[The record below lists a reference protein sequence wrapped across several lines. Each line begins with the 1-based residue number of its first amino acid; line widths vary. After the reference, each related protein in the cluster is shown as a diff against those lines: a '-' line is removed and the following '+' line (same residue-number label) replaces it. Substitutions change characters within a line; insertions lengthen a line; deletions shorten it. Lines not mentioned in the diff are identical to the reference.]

1 MEAEMIPRSPPYF
14 HPPFLCRPSA
24 EMRRKIMA
32 LPLLFSTLT
41 LSTLTTATVHST
53 PTRHRGDWMDR
64 GHQPQQS
71 AREKSN
77 IGAGYQDLASLQGD
91 NPRLIDIMD
100 HSHAGQT
107 VPCQTVKTALE
118 VLGLMRKKPATV
130 PCEAFLVTT
139 ENLFDGGVIK
149 PLHVI
154 TCFHFSTYY
163 LSLSLY
169 LPAATPEHPP
179 AASSPPLFS
188 VGCEHWCHGQS
199 TTQDLFQG
207 LLSRIFIFS
216 GFSPTLSD
224 RPGRIMDVIMVQTV
238 SLTFVIQLS
247 NCQFSSLERGGG

>member
-1 MEAEMIPRSPPYF
+1 MSNSQPINKWYDGLAVLESLIS
-14 HPPFLCRPSA
+14 
-24 EMRRKIMA
+24 
-32 LPLLFSTLT
+32 
-41 LSTLTTATVHST
+41 LSLQSS
-53 PTRHRGDWMDR
+53 W
-64 GHQPQQS
+64 QS

-199 TTQDLFQG
+199 TTQDLFQ
-207 LLSRIFIFS
+207 
-216 GFSPTLSD
+216 
-224 RPGRIMDVIMVQTV
+224 VIE
-238 SLTFVIQLS
+238 SS
-247 NCQFSSLERGGG
+247 SSLICEAQLFLAVTRETKKK

>member
-1 MEAEMIPRSPPYF
+1 MSNSQPINKWYDGLAVLESLIS
-14 HPPFLCRPSA
+14 
-24 EMRRKIMA
+24 
-32 LPLLFSTLT
+32 
-41 LSTLTTATVHST
+41 LSLQSS
-53 PTRHRGDWMDR
+53 W
-64 GHQPQQS
+64 QS

-199 TTQDLFQG
+199 TTQDLFQ
-207 LLSRIFIFS
+207 
-216 GFSPTLSD
+216 
-224 RPGRIMDVIMVQTV
+224 VIE
-238 SLTFVIQLS
+238 SS
-247 NCQFSSLERGGG
+247 SSLICEAQLFLAVTRETKKNRKKLA